1 VGAPAQSTSGGG
13 AKSFGAVALS
23 YLRPRPLGA
32 FLLGVSSGFPLT
44 LLIWTMS
51 YWLSKV
57 GIDKT
62 TIGFAFA
69 LGTPYTL
76 KFLWAPLIDG
86 ISIPVLT
93 PLLGQRRAWLWTVQ
107 ALLAVA
113 LIELGA
119 SDPVHHIGH
128 FAAWGMIVAFLSAT
142 QDIVIDAYRIESLPD
157 DELAQGT
164 ATNQVGYR
172 TGDLLAGAGTI
183 YLASNEGM
191 RLGWAAAYALTAL
204 LVLPGAIASLWLG
217 PGHRTAVRERR
228 LGIAAGA
235 DFLRHNVVAPFAD
248 FLKRPG
254 AWVIL
259 LFVLTYP
266 VGNALGQN
274 MLAPMIV
281 HQGFTDTEYIAI
293 SKVVRFWSLAIGS
306 LVAGALIA
314 RFGMVRLLFGAG
326 VIMIF
331 ANLMFSAVASTG
343 HSVPM
348 LALAVATENLFAA
361 ISLTVF
367 ATYLAGLSSTSFT
380 ATQYALLSSIAAVA
394 RTFATTPSG
403 IVADHLGFSA
413 FYLFCAFLGIPGL
426 ILLWLMRRAG
436 FIVETVRQKGVEG
449 AELEEAEEPKGA

>member
-1 VGAPAQSTSGGG
+1 MVSGQSSPV
-13 AKSFGAVALS
+13 SYGAVVAS
-23 YLRPRPLGA
+23 YLKPRPLGA

-57 GIDKT
+57 GIDKK

-93 PLLGQRRAWLWTVQ
+93 RFLGQRRAWLWTVQ
-107 ALLAVA
+107 VLLAGA
-113 LIELGA
+113 LVELGA
-119 SDPVHHIGH
+119 SDPVHHIGR
-128 FAAWGMIVAFLSAT
+128 FAICGMTVAFLSAT

-172 TGDLLAGAGTI
+172 TGDLIAGAGTI

-191 RLGWAAAYALTAL
+191 RLGWGAAYAITAL
-204 LVLPGAIASLWLG
+204 LVVPGAVASLWLG
-217 PGHRTAVRERR
+217 PGRHTAVRERR

-254 AWVIL
+254 AWMIL
-259 LFVLTYP
+259 LFVLTYKL
-266 VGNALGQN
+266 GDALGQN

-293 SKVVRFWSLAIGS
+293 NKLVRFWCLAVGS

-314 RFGMVRLLFGAG
+314 RFGMIRLLFGAG
-326 VIMIF
+326 VIMMI

-348 LALAVATENLFAA
+348 LTLAVATENLFAA

-367 ATYLAGLSSTSFT
+367 ATYLAGLSSTAFT
-380 ATQYALLSSIAAVA
+380 ATQYALLSSVAAMA

-403 IVADHLGFSA
+403 VVADHLGFPV
-413 FYLFCAFLGIPGL
+413 FYVLCAFLGIPGL
-426 ILLWLMRRAG
+426 VLLWFMGRAG
-436 FIVETVRQKGVEG
+436 FIVETVRQKGVLG
-449 AELEEAEEPKGA
+449 AEPEEGEERAQVQSGT

>member
-1 VGAPAQSTSGGG
+1 VGASAPSTGGG
-13 AKSFGAVALS
+13 EARSFRAVAAS
-23 YLRPRPLGA
+23 YVKPRPLGA

-44 LLIWTMS
+44 LLVWTMS

-57 GIDKT
+57 GVDKG

-93 PLLGQRRAWLWTVQ
+93 RLLGQRRAWLWTVQ
-107 ALLAVA
+107 ALLVA
-113 LIELGA
+113 SLIQLGA
-119 SDPVHHIGH
+119 SDPAHHIGR
-128 FAAWGMIVAFLSAT
+128 FALWGAMVAFLSAT

-157 DELAQGT
+157 EELAQGT

-183 YLASNEGM
+183 YLASNEGVG
-191 RLGWAAAYALTAL
+191 LGWAAAYALTAL

-217 PGHRTAVRERR
+217 PGRNTAVRDRSFQVTT
-228 LGIAAGA
+228 AA
-235 DFLRHNVVAPFAD
+235 DFLRHNVVAPFTD
-248 FLKRPG
+248 LLKRPG
-254 AWVIL
+254 AWLIL
-259 LFVLTYP
+259 LFVLSYP

-274 MLAPMIV
+274 MLAPMLV
-281 HQGFTDTEYIAI
+281 SQGFSDTEYVAVN
-293 SKVVRFWSLAIGS
+293 KLVRFWCLAAGA
-306 LVAGALIA
+306 LVAGGLIA
-314 RFGMVRLLFGAG
+314 RFGMSRLLFGAG
-326 VIMIF
+326 VIMMI

-348 LALAVATENLFAA
+348 LAAAVAIENLSAA

-367 ATYLAGLSSTSFT
+367 ATYLAGLSSTAFT
-380 ATQYALLSSIAAVA
+380 ATQYALLTSVAALA

-403 IVADHLGFSA
+403 IVADHLGFPA
-413 FYLFCAFLGIPGL
+413 FYILCAFLGIPGL
-426 ILLWLMRRAG
+426 TVLWFMRRAG
-436 FIVETVRQKGVEG
+436 FIAETVRQKGVQG
-449 AELEEAEEPKGA
+449 AEV

>member
-1 VGAPAQSTSGGG
+1 MVRDRNSFSG
-13 AKSFGAVALS
+13 VAIS

-32 FLLGVSSGFPLT
+32 FLLGISSGFPLT

-57 GIDKT
+57 GVDKK

-86 ISIPVLT
+86 ISIP
-93 PLLGQRRAWLWTVQ
+93 LLGRLVGQRRAWLWTVQ
-107 ALLAVA
+107 VLLV
-113 LIELGA
+113 IGVVELGA
-119 SDPVHHIGH
+119 SEPVHHIGR
-128 FAAWGMIVAFLSAT
+128 FALWGVIVAFLSAT
-142 QDIVIDAYRIESLPD
+142 QDIIIDAYRIETLPD
-157 DELAQGT
+157 EELAQGT

-183 YLASNEGM
+183 FLASSEGAQ
-191 RLGWAAAYALTAL
+191 LGWASAYALTAL

-217 PGHRTAVRERR
+217 PGQHTAVRKSREG
-228 LGIAAGA
+228 LATLSH
-235 DFLRHNVVAPFAD
+235 FLRHNVVEPFAD

-254 AWVIL
+254 AWLIL
-259 LFVLTYP
+259 LFVMTYP

-274 MLAPMIV
+274 MLAPMLV
-281 HQGFTDTEYIAI
+281 HQGFSDTQYIEI
-293 SKVVRFWSLAIGS
+293 NKLVRFWCLAAGS
-306 LVAGALIA
+306 LVAGGLIA
-314 RFGMVRLLFGAG
+314 RFGMSRLLLGAG
-326 VIMIF
+326 IIMMI

-348 LALAVATENLFAA
+348 LALAVATENFFTA

-367 ATYLAGLSSTSFT
+367 ATYLSGLSSTAFT
-380 ATQYALLSSIAAVA
+380 ATQYALLSSVAAFA

-403 IVADHLGFSA
+403 IVVDRLGFA
-413 FYLFCAFLGIPGL
+413 NFYIFCAFLGLPGL
-426 ILLWLMRRAG
+426 LILIVMWRRG
-436 FIVETVRQKGVEG
+436 FIVESVRQKGVEG
-449 AELEEAEEPKGA
+449 AEPSVN